1 MNQKEQPRLASAL
14 AQKVVDTIAP
24 TINRNVNI
32 MNAHGVIIASTD
44 AARIGT
50 RHEGSAEA
58 ISRNGIIRVSLADGS
73 AGMQPGV
80 NVPRAAQGPTPDV
93 EPGNSGGYRPHPS
106 AQPGTCGCSS
116 PTAK

>member
-1 MNQKEQPRLASAL
+1 MNQKEQPRLASTL

-58 ISRNGIIRVSLADGS
+58 ISRNGIIRVSWNAARGQCPSDAERPAVRSCRRDRCS
-73 AGMQPGV
+73 A
-80 NVPRAAQGPTPDV
+80 
-93 EPGNSGGYRPHPS
+93 
-106 AQPGTCGCSS
+106 
-116 PTAK
+116 